1 MLITGSEQEP
11 EVSLVLWRV
20 LEDHQ
25 ALEFLPNTLSWD
37 QSTVNEAMSNSGLLL
52 LKFIGSKL
60 MAVTK
65 LCCPL
70 FLRAPL
76 QSVFLLPSGKGFL

>member
-1 MLITGSEQEP
+1 MLIGGGEQEP
-11 EVSLVLWRV
+11 EVSLVLWGV

-25 ALEFLPNTLSWD
+25 ALEFLPNTSSWD
-37 QSTVNEAMSNSGLLL
+37 QSTVNETMLNSGLLL
-52 LKFIGSKL
+52 FKFIGSKL
-60 MAVTK
+60 VAVTK

-76 QSVFLLPSGKGFL
+76 QSVFLQPSGKGFL